1 MEVRARERRVRRRPI
16 EDERSVNAHVKRR
29 IIVIHHQVARN
40 PSIYLVTPANVCH
53 AKAIDDTTQH
63 SNREGKCVTNYRQA

>member
-1 MEVRARERRVRRRPI
+1 MEVRARARRVRRRPI

-40 PSIYLVTPANVCH
+40 PSIYLV
-53 AKAIDDTTQH
+53 KAIDDTTQR
-63 SNREGKCVTNYRQA
+63 SNGEGKYVTNYRQT